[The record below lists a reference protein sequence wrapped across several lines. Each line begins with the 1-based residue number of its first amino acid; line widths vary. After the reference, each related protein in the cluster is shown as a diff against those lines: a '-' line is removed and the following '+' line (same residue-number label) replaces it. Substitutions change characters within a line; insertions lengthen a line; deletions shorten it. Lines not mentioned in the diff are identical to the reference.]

1 VNSSLLIKI
10 EALVNRGLALDQ
22 DSLVALEAL
31 SGKVIS
37 LELINTG
44 LKFYLFPSAAGL
56 QLQDYHDGEVNVR
69 IMATVPDMLS
79 YLLSS
84 RDDSQS
90 TSGTLQVIGDVG
102 LAQRFQS
109 IIRNTDLDWEEF
121 LSRYTGDII
130 AHKLGNL
137 VRETG
142 SFARQT
148 GETLRRD
155 IGEYLLYEKEAVPIR
170 EDIEVYISSVDEL
183 RNDVERLKLR
193 IDRLQRNIT
202 SGT

>member
-1 VNSSLLIKI
+1 M
-10 EALVNRGLALDQ
+10 NRGLALDQ
-22 DSLVALEAL
+22 DSLEALESL
-31 SGKVIS
+31 SGKVLA

-44 LKFYLFPSAAGL
+44 LKFYLLPSAVGL
-56 QLQDYHDGEVNVR
+56 RLQNDHDGEVNVR

-84 RDDSQS
+84 RDKSQS
-90 TSGTLQVIGDVG
+90 PSGTLQVIGDVG

-137 VRETG
+137 ARGAGRFTRHTG
-142 SFARQT
+142 D
-148 GETLRRD
+148 TLCRD
-155 IGEYLLYEKEAVPIR
+155 IGEYLLYEKEVLPIQ
-170 EDIEVYISSVDEL
+170 EDIEDYVSSVDEL
-183 RNDVERLKLR
+183 RNDVERLTLR
-193 IDRLQRNIT
+193 IDRLQRNLT